1 MIGKEWVTEIMNT
14 PREDYPIS
22 DLANLFPEA
31 SPEEYLDI
39 LASIEEIGQQEPI
52 GVKDGQIF
60 DGRNRL
66 RACRELGIEPRF
78 FELGDDVDPLKYVLA
93 KNLARRH
100 LDASQR
106 AVIAYKLSAWS
117 KPGGDRRSE
126 AYRKGVDQ
134 SAILPD
140 GFTQEQSAKLLAVSP
155 RSVRQAGKVISEDS
169 PVVPALRHAVEAAG
183 ERRVNVSD
191 AAKVVDQPA
200 AVQEQALDRVLRGAS
215 KTISSAVRQIQREA
229 MEATEAEALESN
241 LAKPVDE
248 TITLHRSS
256 VSDLSE
262 LVAPASVDAIITNPP
277 NNPQDLPVYSD
288 LAAFAAHALKPD
300 GVMVVMNNAMLL
312 PQVLEGLNHP
322 DLKWI
327 SEFDLQHQRVSVGG
341 VAPYW
346 ISLRRRSLLIY
357 GKPGFKLNG
366 VDNVIALPTSDE
378 LPEEQLRRQWLDM
391 AMALIVERFVRPG
404 QVVCDPIPLDK
415 ASSAL
420 AVRKHGCY
428 FIGADKDEVNLERIK
443 RSLARDEGDVRSE
456 SNLQAVSPEGQVPA
470 VFPTEDALPDSQ
482 TNPTS

>member
-1 MIGKEWVTEIMNT
+1 MNT

-31 SPEEYLDI
+31 SPEEYQAI

-52 GVKDGQIF
+52 ARKDDQII
-60 DGRNRL
+60 DGRNRY
-66 RACRELGIEPRF
+66 RACCELGIEPRF
-78 FELGDDVDPLKYVLA
+78 IELGDDVNPLKYVLA

-126 AYRKGVDQ
+126 AYREGVDH

-183 ERRVNVSD
+183 DRRVNVSD

-200 AVQEQALDRVLRGAS
+200 AVQEQALNRVLRGTS
-215 KTISSAVRQIQREA
+215 KTISSAVRQIQREV
-229 MEATEAEALESN
+229 MEAAESEALESN
-241 LAKPVDE
+241 RAKPIDE

-277 NNPQDLPVYSD
+277 NTPQDLPVFSD

-327 SEFDLQHQRVSVGG
+327 SEFDFQHPGAPGG
-341 VAPYW
+341 VGPPYW
-346 ISLRRRSLLIY
+346 ITLRRKSLLIY
-357 GKPGFKLNG
+357 GKPGFKLYG
-366 VDNVIALPTSDE
+366 GDNVIALPTSDE
-378 LPEEQLRRQWLDM
+378 LPEEQLQRQWLDM
-391 AMALIVERFVRPG
+391 GMALIVERFVRPG
-404 QVVCDPIPLDK
+404 QVVCDPTPLDK

-420 AVRKHGCY
+420 AARRHGCY

-470 VFPTEDALPDSQ
+470 VFPTEDALPDAQ

>member
-1 MIGKEWVTEIMNT
+1 MK
-14 PREDYPIS
+14 DYTVS
-22 DLANLFPEA
+22 DEANLFPEA
-31 SPEEYLDI
+31 SPEEYQDI

-52 GVKDGQIF
+52 GVKDDQIF

-66 RACRELGIEPRF
+66 RACRELGIEPKF
-78 FELGDDVDPLKYVLA
+78 TELGDDVDPLKYVLA

-126 AYRKGVDQ
+126 AYREGVDQ

-140 GFTQEQSAKLLAVSP
+140 GFSQEQSAKLMNVSP

-169 PVVPALRHAVEAAG
+169 PAVPALRHAVEAAG
-183 ERRVNVSD
+183 KRRVNVSD

-200 AVQEQALDRVLRGAS
+200 EVQEQALDRVLRGES
-215 KTISSAVRQIQREA
+215 KTISSAARQIERQL
-229 MEATEAEALESN
+229 TEAEDAEAIESN
-241 LAKPVDE
+241 RARSIDE
-248 TITLHRSS
+248 TITLYRSS

-277 NNPQDLPVYSD
+277 SFLGALPVFSD
-288 LAAFAAHALKPD
+288 LAVFAAHALKPD
-300 GVMVVMNNAMLL
+300 GVMVVMNNAMQL
-312 PQVLEGLNHP
+312 PQVLERLNHP
-322 DLKWI
+322 DLNWI
-327 SEFDLQHQRVSVGG
+327 SEFDLQHQRVSVGAG
-341 VAPYW
+341 SPYW
-346 ISLRRRSLLIY
+346 ITLRRRSLLIY
-357 GKPGFKLNG
+357 GKSGFKLNG
-366 VDNVIALPTSDE
+366 GDNVIALPTSDE
-378 LPEEQLRRQWLDM
+378 LPEEQLRRQWLGL
-391 AMALIVERFVRPG
+391 AMALIVERFARPG

-420 AVRKHGCY
+420 AARKHGCY
-428 FIGADKDEVNLERIK
+428 FIGADTNDVNLERIK

-470 VFPTEDALPDSQ
+470 VFPTEDALPDAQ